1 MKKTT
6 QIALAISALLLT
18 STANAATLKVEAE
31 AQLNAGERTA
41 VKVEAWDIKGP
52 VGYGLEVKQHLAK
65 DGQSAYG
72 QVVGKVGYA
81 LSKVYGFSPG
91 VEAELGVK
99 SEFTTDEFYGVVVR
113 LHRPIGL
120 FNAGVAYRY
129 RDGINSNFVAEK
141 RGSVGL
147 AYPLNPNTEVGVTY
161 HNYFKDTV
169 KDTNAV
175 AISMTRKF

>member
-1 MKKTT
+1 
-6 QIALAISALLLT
+6 
-18 STANAATLKVEAE
+18 
-31 AQLNAGERTA
+31 
-41 VKVEAWDIKGP
+41 
-52 VGYGLEVKQHLAK
+52 
-65 DGQSAYG
+65 
-72 QVVGKVGYA
+72 
-81 LSKVYGFSPG
+81 VYGFSPG

-129 RDGINSNFVAEK
+129 RDGINSNFVSEK
-141 RGSVGL
+141 RGSVGV